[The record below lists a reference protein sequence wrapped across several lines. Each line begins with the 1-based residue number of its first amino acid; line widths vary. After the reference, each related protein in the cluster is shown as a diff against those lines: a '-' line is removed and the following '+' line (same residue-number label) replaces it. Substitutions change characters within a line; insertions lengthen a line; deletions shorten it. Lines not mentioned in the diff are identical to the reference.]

1 MAVYND
7 LISRYITELFAKQD
21 AALEE
26 TLLEIRKNGMPEIT
40 ITPEEGRFLQFLVRA
55 SGSTLAVEIGT
66 LGGYSG
72 IWIARGLAFGGR
84 LITLEKEPKHTQVA
98 RQNFERAGVSH
109 LVEIREGDAHTL
121 LEELRADSPFDFIFI
136 DAEKVGYPRYLEWAI
151 DNTVTGGLIVAH
163 NALRGGAIINNSM
176 SDEANTAMR
185 EFNRAVAEDARLMST
200 IYPGGDG
207 MVVAV
212 KVD

>member
-7 LISRYITELFAKQD
+7 SISRYITDLFAAQD
-21 AALEE
+21 HALEKALE
-26 TLLEIRKNGMPEIT
+26 EIRKNGLPEIT

-72 IWIARGLAFGGR
+72 IWIARGLAVGGR
-84 LITLEKEPKHTQVA
+84 LITLEIEPKHAQVA
-98 RQNFERAGVSH
+98 RQNFDRAGVGNR
-109 LVEIREGDAHTL
+109 VEIREGDAHQL
-121 LEELRADSPFDFIFI
+121 LEHLTTDSPFDFIFI
-136 DAEKVGYPRYLEWAI
+136 DAEKIGYPRYLEWAI
-151 DNTVTGGLIVAH
+151 NNTVTGGLIVAH
-163 NALRGGAIINNSM
+163 NALRGGWIVDDSAL
-176 SDEANTAMR
+176 DEANVAMR
-185 EFNRAVAEDARLMST
+185 EFNRMVAEDKRLLAT

-212 KVD
+212 RVD

>member
-7 LISRYITELFAKQD
+7 LISRYITDLFAKQD
-21 AALEE
+21 NALEQA
-26 TLLEIRKNGMPEIT
+26 LEDIRTSGLPEIT

-72 IWIARGLAFGGR
+72 IWIARGLALGGR
-84 LITLEKEPKHTQVA
+84 LITLEIDPKHARVA
-98 RQNFERAGVSH
+98 RQNFDRAGVGNR
-109 LVEIREGDAHTL
+109 VEIREGDAHQL
-121 LEELRADSPFDFIFI
+121 LDDLTTDSPFDFIFI
-136 DAEKVGYPRYLEWAI
+136 DAEKIGYPRYLEWAI
-151 DNTVTGGLIVAH
+151 NNTVTGGLIVAH
-163 NALRGGAIINNSM
+163 NALRGGKIVDDAAL
-176 SDEANTAMR
+176 DESNVAMR
-185 EFNRAVAEDARLMST
+185 NFNRIVAEDKRLLAT

-212 KVD
+212 RVD